1 MPYFMEMTDGQIVK
15 AEEDFDTQ
23 NFNSE
28 GVEAVYTVGRTYKM
42 QRTLLPV
49 GGKAKGAPR
58 RYSLPDG
65 SRKPRSEMTESE
77 LEWLNAKIKKARDAR
92 SKKEE

>member
-65 SRKPRSEMTESE
+65 SRKLRSEMTESE

>member
-1 MPYFMEMTDGQIVK
+1 MPYFVEMTDGTIEK
-15 AEEDFDTQ
+15 FEGDFDAQ
-23 NFNSE
+23 NFNDD
-28 GVEAVYTVGRTYKM
+28 GAEAVYTVARTYKM

-65 SRKPRSEMTESE
+65 SRKLRSEMTEAE
-77 LEWLNAKIKKARDAR
+77 IEWLNAKIKKARDAR
-92 SKKEE
+92 GKKEE